1 MNCAVCK
8 YEFYHDDKDGGFR
21 IGDEYFIYFAALDI
35 REEKAVTLYIC
46 PKCKTI
52 RGE

>member
-8 YEFYHDDKDGGFR
+8 YEYYHDDIEGGAR
-21 IGDEYFIYFAALDI
+21 IGDEEFLYFAALDI
-35 REEKAVTLYIC
+35 KQEKAVELYIC
-46 PKCKTI
+46 PKCKSV